1 LLKLVGTINQGKT
14 GDINFNE
21 IDSFVEKKEA
31 FSFVRNISSLKIQE
45 TELDLKE
52 SVENVEQL
60 EEKIIEEYSVK
71 NPGQF
76 NEFLPQLVNALSIE
90 KNEDEKSMIFES
102 RLLDELN
109 KILGVDFI

>member
-60 EEKIIEEYSVK
+60 EEKIIEEYFGRVNSRTDGVSIARMK
-71 NPGQF
+71 SPQGWVEPGQQP
-76 NEFLPQLVNALSIE
+76 EFAEYTVV
-90 KNEDEKSMIFES
+90 FEW
-102 RLLDELN
+102 LFKCQN
-109 KILGVDFI
+109 